1 MRAAGLAHW
10 ILVGF
15 AGLAGT
21 LAFTAARASRS
32 GCAEAALTNLVAV
45 AGVAGFVLAVGTLLL
60 VAAIP
65 RYRATGPALV
75 ALSALLLSTYA
86 MITFL
91 AHDNST
97 CF

>member
-1 MRAAGLAHW
+1 VRAAALAHW
-10 ILVGF
+10 ILVGL

-32 GCAEAALTNLVAV
+32 GCAGADLTDLIAV
-45 AGVAGFVLAVGTLLL
+45 AGVAGFGFAVATLLL
-60 VAAIP
+60 VAAVP
-65 RYRATGPALV
+65 RYRAVGPTLV
-75 ALSALLLSTYA
+75 AISALLLSTYA

-91 AHDNST
+91 AHDNGT